1 VTKVTIVGGGLAGM
15 FAAVSLAE
23 AGCEVTLFEGSHR
36 LGGKAGSNFTNGHYQ
51 DHGYHV
57 FPAWYLNIWALMR
70 KLKADKNFIPITDFH
85 EIEKGKFP
93 HFDSFHNVAS
103 HNLRTFWEN
112 LTSNALPVP
121 DMFLFYF
128 MALDL
133 ICQSDNPPGKLD
145 EMSVAGFT
153 QTHRY
158 HSELATREIHEMLLK
173 ACSSPS
179 YTLSSLTLQKMLQ
192 YWVRYPE
199 PMYSITKESLQESFI
214 MPIEARMREL
224 GCDIRLN
231 HRLDCIET
239 VGHRVT
245 ALELMQTDSNTVIRH
260 DVDQLIV
267 ALQPKD
273 FWKVLKAD
281 SQLFQIAPK
290 LYDLYYLDAEPM
302 AALHIPLKTRPANMK
317 PDHVGLVGSEFEL
330 SFVDVSQYREGYDQP
345 VLNVVASD
353 FTRLK
358 EMQEDTATRIIIS
371 ELQSYFPTGFEE
383 ENIDW
388 DNVCFQAHSEEP
400 LFMNNV
406 GSWAYRP
413 DPNQA
418 VEGLPN
424 LFLAGDYCKTD
435 INLATME
442 GAAESGLRAAK
453 ALAQAIKLPNV
464 TELET
469 LKFYPRWF
477 CRLLKIPATLIAEIM
492 LQWSWWIHRKDTQ
505 NG

>member
-1 VTKVTIVGGGLAGM
+1 MTKVSIVGGGLAGM

-23 AGCEVTLFEGSHR
+23 AGCDVTLFEGSQR
-36 LGGKAGSNFTNGHYQ
+36 LGGKAGSNFTNGHFQ

-57 FPAWYLNIWALMR
+57 FPAWYVNIWALMR
-70 KLKADKNFIPITDFH
+70 KLKADTNFMPVTDFH
-85 EIEKGKFP
+85 EIEKGRFP
-93 HFDSFHNVAS
+93 QFDSFHNVAS
-103 HNLRTFWEN
+103 HDLRVFFKN

-133 ICQSDNPPGKLD
+133 ICQSDDPPAVLD
-145 EMSVAGFT
+145 EMSVAGFA
-153 QTHRY
+153 QSRRY
-158 HSELATREIHEMLLK
+158 QSERATREIHEMLLK

-199 PMYSITKESLQESFI
+199 PMYSITRESLQESFI
-214 MPIEARMREL
+214 QPIEDYLLKL
-224 GCDIRLN
+224 GCKIHLN

-239 VGHRVT
+239 TDHRVT
-245 ALELMQTDSNTVIRH
+245 GLELFHTESNTVVRH
-260 DVDQLIV
+260 EVDQLII
-267 ALQPKD
+267 ALQPRD
-273 FWKVLKAD
+273 LWKVLKAD
-281 SQLFQIAPK
+281 SNLFQVAPK

-302 AALHIPLKTRPANMK
+302 AALHIPLKTRPANMQQ
-317 PDHVGLVGSEFEL
+317 DHTGLVDSEFEL
-330 SFVDVSQYREGYDQP
+330 SFIDVSQHRTGYTNP
-345 VLNVVASD
+345 VYNIVASD

-358 EMQEDTATRIIIS
+358 EMQANTATRIIVE
-371 ELQSYFPTGFEE
+371 ELREYFPTGFED

-388 DNVCFQAHSEEP
+388 DNVSFQPHIEEP
-400 LFMNNV
+400 LFMNYV

-413 DPNQA
+413 DPNHA

-424 LFLAGDYCKTD
+424 LFLAGDYCRTD

-442 GAAESGLRAAK
+442 GAAESGIRAAK
-453 ALAQAIKLPNV
+453 ALAAANKIPNV
-464 TELET
+464 MELEL

-477 CRLLKIPATLIAEIM
+477 CRLIKIPATLIAELM
-492 LQWSWWIHRKDTQ
+492 LQWSWWIHRKEKQ
-505 NG
+505 NA